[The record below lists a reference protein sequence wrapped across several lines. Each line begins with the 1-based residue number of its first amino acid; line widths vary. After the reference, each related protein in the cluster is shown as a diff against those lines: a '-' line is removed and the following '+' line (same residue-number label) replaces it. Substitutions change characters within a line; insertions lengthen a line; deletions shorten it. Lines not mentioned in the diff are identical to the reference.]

1 MRLFESEMASC
12 KSASSSGRIASDPPP
27 TQREGASPGQGCGHP
42 LVAGCFTCTHIIT
55 RNLITYLWG
64 RSVKTVLPTSCFFGP
79 PFFVFPLCTYREKQR
94 KRQCFFSRLVG
105 SSEKNKEK
113 GNVFFLASSARH
125 DVEDGF
131 ILTHAQAAAMRQP
144 PAESHPVSPVQ
155 TQWQSSLSRLCTE
168 LRETAARRSATL
180 RCSVCRCGCSPRARP
195 WPHCVDP

>member
-1 MRLFESEMASC
+1 MRWPVASRRPRQVASRQTRRPR
-12 KSASSSGRIASDPPP
+12 SARALHLGKAAA
-27 TQREGASPGQGCGHP
+27 TLLWLAVL
-42 LVAGCFTCTHIIT
+42 LVHIIT

>member
-42 LVAGCFTCTHIIT
+42 LVAGCFTCTYHHAKSY
-55 RNLITYLWG
+55 YLSLG
-64 RSVKTVLPTSCFFGP
+64 ALGQDSVNP
-79 PFFVFPLCTYREKQR
+79 PLAFLDPLFPFL
-94 KRQCFFSRLVG
+94 FSP
-105 SSEKNKEK
+105 SKKNKEK
-113 GNVFFLASSARH
+113 GNVFLLASSARH

>member
-42 LVAGCFTCTHIIT
+42 LWLAVLLVYHHAKSYYLSLGALGQDSVTHLLLFWT
-55 RNLITYLWG
+55 
-64 RSVKTVLPTSCFFGP
+64 
-79 PFFVFPLCTYREKQR
+79 PFFCFPRSPEKT
-94 KRQCFFSRLVG
+94 
-105 SSEKNKEK
+105 K